1 MYIYI
6 HILIRGKF
14 KYLPLSIFGTR
25 GGRNRWVPSF
35 FFTKITRLAQE
46 EEEGLM
52 IPFSSISSICLD
64 TSASISGE
72 TRNGWLLIGRSSR
85 RVIMCSAVPISCG
98 LFGFSAKTSFHLD
111 STLRM
116 AVSSRGDS
124 FGFISNLASKL
135 SPSFPIFRVLVVDH
149 PPHLSPRRPYHR
161 PQALSALPIH
171 LTVLCAVRDI
181 HLLYG
186 ACPPPKDPPPCP
198 LLH

>member
-1 MYIYI
+1 MLFLHRNAPVCGCPIQCREYSCPSHTIENI
-6 HILIRGKF
+6 SGIRHRIDISLRHIVEI
-14 KYLPLSIFGTR
+14 P
-25 GGRNRWVPSF
+25 RWVPSF

-46 EEEGLM
+46 EEEGRM

-72 TRNGWLLIGRSSR
+72 TRNGRLLIGRSSR
-85 RVIMCSAVPISCG
+85 RVITCSAVPISRG

-135 SPSFPIFRVLVVDH
+135 SPSFPISVCII
-149 PPHLSPRRPYHR
+149 
-161 PQALSALPIH
+161 SALVAAYPRVPQLKRFSNNH
-171 LTVLCAVRDI
+171 LA
-181 HLLYG
+181 
-186 ACPPPKDPPPCP
+186 
-198 LLH
+198 